1 MRVHAILLIGCLST
15 LSGPLGAIRAPAQT
29 LSTYGTPGLVDMPTA
44 EVLPDG
50 TLALTTSNFDNTSR
64 NTLTFQ
70 MLPNVY
76 GSFRYSFLRDFDP
89 GVGLSR
95 YDRSFDVHFQL
106 RRETAAGPAIAL
118 GLRDF
123 GGTGVY
129 AGEYLVA
136 TKHVTP
142 DVTVTGGIGW
152 GRLAGRGGQR
162 NPLTALNGRFDTRE
176 DSNAG
181 GISTTGQLDFGNWFR
196 GDAALFGGLRW
207 NVTPHWSV
215 MAEYSSDTYSAEA
228 QRGLSD
234 VRAPFNIGASYRFDN
249 GVTLGGSYLNGSA
262 LAVQL
267 SYAFDPRRAAAPG
280 GQGAAAPAL
289 KPAEQVALASW
300 NLAQGR
306 TNGSQSPRLNDVLKS
321 QLEAEGLR
329 LINFEREGAS
339 ARITVENLRY
349 GAAAQAVGRT
359 TRVMANTLPPHL
371 QQFEVTL
378 AENGLPT
385 TRIKSQRSDLYELE
399 GDLDEAWR
407 SLARTEI
414 EDAPER
420 IAVDQEIAAF
430 PRFTYRF
437 GPYTQLSFF
446 DPDEPLRYEI
456 GAELKATYQPAPGWT
471 FAGQLRQPVIGN
483 LDSSARPSNSVLP
496 RVRSDWARYASE
508 SDLRLSHL
516 TADYSW
522 RPGQDLFARVTAG
535 YLEQMFGGISAELL
549 WFPVGSSLALG
560 AELNYARQR
569 DFDVQFGFQDYDVM
583 TGHASVYYKT
593 RGDYHVQ
600 VDMGRYL
607 AGDWGTTVTVDRE
620 FNNGFKVGAFATL
633 TDASYEE
640 FGEGSFDKGIRV
652 EVPVAWL
659 TGKPSR
665 RSITQV
671 IRPVLR
677 DGGAR
682 LNVQTRLYDKVR
694 DSRGRALAAQW
705 GRYAR

>member
-1 MRVHAILLIGCLST
+1 MIGCLGT
-15 LSGPLGAIRAPAQT
+15 LSGPLGAIQAPAQT

-50 TLALTTSNFDNTSR
+50 TIALTTSNFDNTSR

-70 MLPNVY
+70 MLPNIY
-76 GSFRYSFLRDFDP
+76 GSFRYSFLSGFDA
-89 GVGLSR
+89 GVDLSR
-95 YDRSFDVHFQL
+95 YDRSFDIHFQL
-106 RRETAAGPAIAL
+106 RDETAAGPAIAL

-129 AGEYLVA
+129 ASEYLVA

-142 DVTVTGGIGW
+142 DLTVTGGIGW

-162 NPLTALNGRFDTRE
+162 NPLTALDGRFDTRQ

-207 NVTPHWSV
+207 DVTPHWSLT
-215 MAEYSSDTYSAEA
+215 AEYSSDTYSAEA
-228 QRGLSD
+228 QRGLNDIRSP
-234 VRAPFNIGASYRFDN
+234 VNIGASYRFGN

-289 KPAEQVALASW
+289 KPEEQVALTSW
-300 NLAQGR
+300 NLAQGE
-306 TNGSQSPRLNDVLKS
+306 TGSAEPARLYGVLQS
-321 QLEAEGLR
+321 QLESEGIR
-329 LINFEREGAS
+329 LLSFERVGS
-339 ARITVENLRY
+339 QARITVENMRY
-349 GAAAQAVGRT
+349 GASAQAVGRT
-359 TRVMANTLPPHL
+359 NRVMANTLPPHL

-385 TRIKSQRSDLYELE
+385 TRVTTQRNDLYELE
-399 GDLDEAWR
+399 DDLDGAWR
-407 SLARTEI
+407 SLARADI
-414 EDAPER
+414 EDAPEP
-420 IAVDQEIAAF
+420 IPNSAGIDAF

-446 DPDEPLRYEI
+446 DPDEPLRYEV
-456 GAELKATYQPAPGWT
+456 GAELRAAYQPAPGLT

-483 LDSSARPSNSVLP
+483 LDASARPSNSVLP

-516 TADYSW
+516 TADYVW
-522 RPGQDLFARVTAG
+522 RPHQDLFARVTAG
-535 YLEQMFGGISAELL
+535 YLEQMFGGISAEVL

-560 AELNYARQR
+560 AELNYVRQR
-569 DFDVQFGFQDYDVM
+569 DFDVQFGFQDYDVV
-583 TGHASVYYKT
+583 TGHASVYYKM

-607 AGDWGTTVTVDRE
+607 AGDWGTTVTIDRE

-633 TDASYEE
+633 TDTSSED

-665 RSITQV
+665 QSITQV

-682 LNVQTRLYDKVR
+682 LNLQTRLYEKVR

-705 GRYAR
+705 GRYSR

>member
-1 MRVHAILLIGCLST
+1 MRGHAILMIGCLGT
-15 LSGPLGAIRAPAQT
+15 LSGPLGAIQAPAQT

-50 TLALTTSNFDNTSR
+50 TIALTTSNFENTSR

-70 MLPNVY
+70 MLPNIY
-76 GSFRYSFLRDFDP
+76 GSFRYSFLRGFDV
-89 GVGLSR
+89 GVDLSR
-95 YDRSFDVHFQL
+95 YDRSFDIHFQL
-106 RRETAAGPAIAL
+106 RDETAAGPAIAL

-129 AGEYLVA
+129 ASEYLVA

-142 DVTVTGGIGW
+142 DLTVTGGIGW
-152 GRLAGRGGQR
+152 GRLAGRGRQR
-162 NPLTALNGRFDTRE
+162 NPLTALDGRFDTRQ

-207 NVTPHWSV
+207 DVTPHWSLT
-215 MAEYSSDTYSAEA
+215 AEYSSDTYSAEA
-228 QRGLSD
+228 QRGLNDIRSP
-234 VRAPFNIGASYRFDN
+234 VNIGASYRFDN

-289 KPAEQVALASW
+289 KPEEQVALASW
-300 NLAQGR
+300 NLAQGE
-306 TNGSQSPRLNDVLKS
+306 TGSAEPARLYGVLQS
-321 QLEAEGLR
+321 QLESEGIR
-329 LINFEREGAS
+329 LLSFERVGS
-339 ARITVENLRY
+339 QARITVENMRY
-349 GAAAQAVGRT
+349 GASAQAVGRT
-359 TRVMANTLPPHL
+359 NRVMANTLPPHL

-385 TRIKSQRSDLYELE
+385 TRVTTQRNDLYELE
-399 GDLDEAWR
+399 GDLDGAWR
-407 SLARTEI
+407 SLARADI
-414 EDAPER
+414 EDAPEP
-420 IAVDQEIAAF
+420 IPNSAGIDAF
-430 PRFTYRF
+430 PWFTYRF

-446 DPDEPLRYEI
+446 DPDEPLRYEV
-456 GAELKATYQPAPGWT
+456 GAELRAAYQPAPGLT

-483 LDSSARPSNSVLP
+483 LDASARPSNSVLP

-516 TADYSW
+516 TADYVW
-522 RPGQDLFARVTAG
+522 RPHQDLFARVTAG
-535 YLEQMFGGISAELL
+535 YLEQMFGGISAEVL

-560 AELNYARQR
+560 AELNYVRQR
-569 DFDVQFGFQDYDVM
+569 DFDVQFGFQDYDVV

-607 AGDWGTTVTVDRE
+607 AGDWGTTVTIDRE

-633 TDASYEE
+633 TDTSSED
-640 FGEGSFDKGIRV
+640 FGEGSFDKGIRI

-665 RSITQV
+665 QSITQV

-682 LNVQTRLYDKVR
+682 LNLQTRLYEKVR

-705 GRYAR
+705 GRYSR